1 MPSPLSVFPVTLLS
15 TFPNRMQAHSFL
27 QVLSALQSRRCNI
40 YSLKLKGL
48 RNLNVS
54 IHLRC
59 ILFYLGFLSRT
70 YTIYRTAGEG
80 GASFYNSCLPLQP
93 ASQTLRHQP
102 SNYFRGLTS
111 THSQQSDSNWEP
123 SVSERK
129 LLTTELRTQKFANR
143 AIFP

>member
-40 YSLKLKGL
+40 YSLKLKSL

-70 YTIYRTAGEG
+70 FTIYRTAGEG
-80 GASFYNSCLPLQP
+80 GGSFYDSCLPLPP

-102 SNYFRGLTS
+102 SNYCRGLTS
-111 THSQQSDSNWEP
+111 THSQQSLELGP

-143 AIFP
+143 SIFP